1 MNSHLSSFSNYSLMV
16 FMLKYSKNDT
26 SWCTIS
32 VVLDLITSLI
42 SLQILPEKLFVVN
55 EYGKFFSPR
64 NIPLDFTARGVFS
77 FLGFLVMYFYVRLKL
92 IWVYCWASL
101 IESSCFIKL
110 SNLYTR
116 EQSLH
121 RQWFIVFVASRFL
134 NEINSWYPPSTNWV
148 LRKI

>member
-1 MNSHLSSFSNYSLMV
+1 MSTVSF
-16 FMLKYSKNDT
+16 F
-26 SWCTIS
+26 
-32 VVLDLITSLI
+32 
-42 SLQILPEKLFVVN
+42 
-55 EYGKFFSPR
+55 PR
-64 NIPLDFTARGVFS
+64 NIPLDFTARGMFS

-134 NEINSWYPPSTNWV
+134 NEINSWYHPSTHWAIREKTQQIGFVSVNSDFIYRLGCEIRDLLFCNGQSNFLSWCRLWQRDWIMQTV
-148 LRKI
+148 